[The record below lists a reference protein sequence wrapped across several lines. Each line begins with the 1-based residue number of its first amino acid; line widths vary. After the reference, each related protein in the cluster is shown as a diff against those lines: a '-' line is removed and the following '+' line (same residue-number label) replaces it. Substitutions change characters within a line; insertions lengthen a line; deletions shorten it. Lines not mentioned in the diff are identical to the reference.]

1 MSRCGKGKHYCAGK
15 TLQSPDEGGP
25 TIEQEIEAGRVLGE
39 ILQAYPKVLIA
50 AVHGA
55 SIGWGCTQLFN
66 FDLVYAHPKAFFQT
80 PFTAL
85 GFTPEGQSSWTF
97 PKVMGKQHAGRLLLG
112 AERVSAHEMYVSGL
126 VTQILGEAEE
136 SPEMFLERVLVIAK
150 RVGGYN
156 GQSLRMTKALINRPE
171 ALANQREAG
180 MREGKDLMVRM
191 NDPETKAKLAAF
203 GNKRKD
209 DGRSKL

>member
-1 MSRCGKGKHYCAGK
+1 M
-15 TLQSPDEGGP
+15 QSPASGGP
-25 TIEQEIEAGRVLGE
+25 TIEQEIEAGRALGE
-39 ILQAYPKVLIA
+39 VLQAYPKVLIA

-97 PKVMGKQHAGRLLLG
+97 PRVMGKQHAGRLLLG
-112 AERVSAHEMYVSGL
+112 AERVSAQEMYVSGL
-126 VTQILGEAEE
+126 VTQVLGEQDDSREA
-136 SPEMFLERVLVIAK
+136 FLERVVEVAK

-156 GQSLRMTKALINRPE
+156 GESLRMTKALINRPA
-171 ALANQREAG
+171 ALVEQREAG
-180 MREGKDLMVRM
+180 IREGKDLMVRM

-203 GNKRKD
+203 GDKSR
-209 DGRSKL
+209 DGGKSKL